1 MHTHTLLRIVL
12 HSLLTQT
19 QVQLCTSVCVCFVLC
34 AQFDSFLVLG
44 YATRAYDAFI
54 YFKTIFKQT
63 IFF

>member
-1 MHTHTLLRIVL
+1 MHTHALLRIVL

-19 QVQLCTSVCVCFVLC
+19 STYQCVCVCVY